1 MWAAHRNGLSTRL
14 QSYQVLAALDTLVVD
29 QVLVEPV
36 QVTGEVLDVG
46 ALTEEGE
53 DSPAFVDALP
63 ELPGVSSNTCI
74 GDGRAN
80 GCHSIG

>member
-14 QSYQVLAALDTLVVD
+14 QSYQVLAALNTLVVN

-36 QVTGEVLDVG
+36 QITGEVFDVG

-53 DSPAFVDALP
+53 DSPALVDALP
-63 ELPGVSSNTCI
+63 ELPGVSTNACV

-80 GCHSIG
+80 GVHSFG